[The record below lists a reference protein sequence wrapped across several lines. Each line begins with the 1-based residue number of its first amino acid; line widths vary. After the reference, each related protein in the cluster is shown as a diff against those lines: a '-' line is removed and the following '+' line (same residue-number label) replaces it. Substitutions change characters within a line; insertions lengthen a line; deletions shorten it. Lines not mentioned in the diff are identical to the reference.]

1 MVKIFSSFHKIQGW
15 CFHYDTMPQIQ
26 LFTGDCYVLFPLLFV
41 YLCKFSRAR
50 HSVVIWRPE
59 ILRSIQ
65 GLLSGY
71 KHFINLCVNRSI
83 GIIAEEAV
91 YSPFLW
97 VKTTGMLGCL
107 LQGMPSEDR
116 NRNAR
121 GVEGRQRAVVYPTFC
136 FKLFRSHIYAE
147 KKKKQEL
154 LSLELGKF

>member
-1 MVKIFSSFHKIQGW
+1 MTQCHKYSCSLEIAMFS
-15 CFHYDTMPQIQ
+15 
-26 LFTGDCYVLFPLLFV
+26 FPY
-41 YLCKFSRAR
+41 YLSISANFLELDFQWWSEGLKFWDQFR
-50 HSVVIWRPE
+50 
-59 ILRSIQ
+59 
-65 GLLSGY
+65 GFLSGY

-107 LQGMPSEDR
+107 LQGMPSEDW

-121 GVEGRQRAVVYPTFC
+121 GVGGGRQRAVVYPTFC